1 MSALTGKLIKG
12 LQPSAAILHAKGKC
26 CVNNSSDDFRIIG
39 KEKDRHLIK
48 PKESAFLNHFK
59 PLLNTKED
67 STEIVLF
74 TQWNYGILHQ

>member
-39 KEKDRHLIK
+39 KEKVRHLIK